1 MRIGPPAVVW
11 RLKLKISILLV
22 RRWRKKYMPKFLLR
36 FSLLLAFACMCSAAL
51 AQQPT
56 PTYPLG
62 PTLNSVTSRGQVVCG
77 VNQELP
83 GFGYLD
89 PNSGSLKGF
98 DIDFCRALAAAIFG
112 DAKAVQLPT
121 YSLSD
126 GLKALQNG
134 EIDVLI
140 HNVSRTMS
148 QDAAPGVEF
157 GATTF
162 YSGQTMLVRADS
174 GINDWPDLNG
184 KGICLVD
191 KSLAQTMLP
200 HTMANKGLTYQAVV
214 TPTLRDAAQ
223 TLSRGGCDAVSGDLV
238 DLHLM
243 RRQADPAAPLK
254 VWDSINLLYTRDP
267 LAPVIRA
274 GDDQWSNIVSWTI
287 YGLIDAEAL
296 GINTQT
302 LTTLQRQKDETND
315 AYVQRVGPEVANML
329 DFTIGISDRL
339 NLPRTFMNDVIRE
352 VGNYGEIYDRNLGEN
367 GDIQVPRTINRLW
380 LDGGLI
386 FAPDWR

>member
-1 MRIGPPAVVW
+1 
-11 RLKLKISILLV
+11 
-22 RRWRKKYMPKFLLR
+22 MPKIVFRL
-36 FSLLLAFACMCSAAL
+36 SLLLAFALLCSAAL
-51 AQQPT
+51 AQEPT

-62 PTLNSVTSRGQVVCG
+62 PTLNSIKSRGQVVCG

-112 DAKAVQLPT
+112 DATAVQLPT

-126 GLKALQNG
+126 GLAALQKG
-134 EIDVLI
+134 EIDVLF
-140 HNVSRTMS
+140 HNVSRTLT
-148 QDAAPGVEF
+148 QDATPGIEF

-174 GINDWPDLNG
+174 GINDWGDLNG

-200 HTMANKGLTYQAVV
+200 RAMASKSLTYQAVV

-223 TLSRGGCDAVSGDLV
+223 TLSKGGCDAVTGDLI
-238 DLHLM
+238 DLQLL
-243 RRQADPAAPLK
+243 RRQADPATPLK
-254 VWDSINLLYTRDP
+254 VWDSIGQFYTRDP
-267 LAPVIRA
+267 LAPVLRA
-274 GDDQWSNIVSWTI
+274 GDDQWANIVSWTI

-302 LTTLQRQKDETND
+302 LTSLQRQKDETND
-315 AYVQRVGPEVANML
+315 AYVQRVGPEVSNML
-329 DFTIGISDRL
+329 DFTIGISDKL
-339 NLPRTFMNDVIRE
+339 NLSRIFMNDVIRE
-352 VGNYGEIYDRNLGEN
+352 VGNYGEIYERNLGEN
-367 GDIQVPRTINRLW
+367 GDIQIPRTINKLW

>member
-1 MRIGPPAVVW
+1 
-11 RLKLKISILLV
+11 
-22 RRWRKKYMPKFLLR
+22 MPKFVFR
-36 FSLLLAFACMCSAAL
+36 FSLVLACTLTFSAAL
-51 AQQPT
+51 AQPPT

-62 PTLNSVTSRGQVVCG
+62 PTLNSITSRGQVVCG
-77 VNQELP
+77 VNQDVP

-112 DAKAVQLPT
+112 DATAVQLPT
-121 YSLSD
+121 YSLAD

-134 EIDVLI
+134 EIDVLF

-157 GATTF
+157 GATNF

-174 GINDWPDLNG
+174 NINDWPDLNG

-200 HTMANKGLTYQAVV
+200 HTMASKSLTYQAVV
-214 TPTLRDAAQ
+214 APTLKDAAQ
-223 TLSRGGCDAVSGDLV
+223 TLSRGGCDAVTGDLI
-238 DLHLM
+238 DLQLM
-243 RRQADPAAPLK
+243 RRQADPATPLK

-267 LAPVIRA
+267 LAPVIRV

-296 GINTQT
+296 GISTQT
-302 LTTLQRQKDETND
+302 LTTMQRQKDEAAD

-329 DFTIGISDRL
+329 DFTVGISDKL

-367 GDIQVPRTINRLW
+367 GDIQVPRTINKLW
-380 LDGGLI
+380 SDGGLI
-386 FAPDWR
+386 FAPNWR